1 MITTSTPRGAIV
13 WTRRDLPSAALSH
26 RGHLR
31 LLQGAPL
38 RDLFLPFLLLRGDPD
53 PIWRV
58 PFKVRGAVFA
68 EVHTV
73 PEGMSFEDV
82 AFELL
87 KSLSSERAP

>member
-1 MITTSTPRGAIV
+1 MTTTSTALGNIV
-13 WTRRDLPSAALSH
+13 WTRRDLPAAALSH

-38 RDLFLPFLLLRGDPD
+38 RDLFLPFLLLRGDPS

-58 PFKVRGAVFA
+58 PFEVRNAVFA
-68 EVHTV
+68 EVHSA
-73 PEGMSFEDV
+73 PETLSPEQV

-87 KSLSSERAP
+87 KNLTKDS